1 MLLIFFFSGEPWYLR
16 QLLLHKPAASYIDLK
31 TMRASDFG
39 KRHEIATKI
48 RDEASKAGQP
58 EVLRHFNPLVSPI
71 VSEEDVVVT
80 AETVIQRFETFQ
92 EACVARGLCTDITEA
107 IIAFQE
113 SVIFCSPAELR
124 AFFVLLTIQGFP
136 TLHIFNVVE
145 LKEAMMV
152 DYRIDFPDGDNA
164 GNKYVIVKC
173 LLALMLYMIS
183 NI

>member
-1 MLLIFFFSGEPWYLR
+1 M
-16 QLLLHKPAASYIDLK
+16 
-31 TMRASDFG
+31 
-39 KRHEIATKI
+39 
-48 RDEASKAGQP
+48 
-58 EVLRHFNPLVSPI
+58 SPI
-71 VSEEDVVVT
+71 VSEENVVET

-92 EACVARGLCTDITEA
+92 EACVARGLCTDIA